1 MCSSDLGKDTLA
13 ILLGEKRS
21 LRLLKRIL
29 IILMAALLG
38 LSALHLISYLGFL
51 LISCPVWLL
60 FLISAYERGILLPSV
75 KLELLVESNF
85 ILAGVFAFLWSLLG
99 Y

>member
-1 MCSSDLGKDTLA
+1 
-13 ILLGEKRS
+13 
-21 LRLLKRIL
+21 
-29 IILMAALLG
+29 
-38 LSALHLISYLGFL
+38 LHLISYLGFL

-85 ILAGVFAFLWSLLG
+85 ILAGVFALLWSLLG